1 MRPMDQVYWG
11 NSVYDWLVA
20 FAVMAGCV
28 ILFVVARGLLAR
40 RLLRLAGR
48 TRTDI
53 DDALVELVRNTKAF
67 FLLILSAK
75 IAVMSIALPQATH
88 AALNLLVTLA
98 CIAQGGIWGNT
109 LIGFWFTRT
118 MKERMAGDITGTT
131 SLNIIKFI
139 GRIVLWTILLL
150 VALDTMGV
158 NITAFITTLGVGG
171 IAIALALQNVLGD
184 LFASLSIV
192 FDKPFVVGDSIVV
205 DAFQGTVEHIGMKTT
220 RIRSIGG
227 EQIIISNSELLTSRI
242 RNYGRMAERRVLF
255 SIGVTYQTPVE
266 KLEKIPGM
274 IEQIVAAIPGT
285 RFDRAHFLRFGDYSL
300 LIEAVYFVL
309 SSDYLEYV
317 RVHQAV
323 NLGILKSFR
332 EHGIGF
338 AYPTQ
343 KVHIEQ

>member
-1 MRPMDQVYWG
+1 MDQVYWG
-11 NSVYDWLVA
+11 NSVYDWLIA
-20 FAVMAGCV
+20 LAVTAGSV
-28 ILFVVARGLLAR
+28 ILMVAARGLVVR
-40 RLLRLAGR
+40 RLRRLAGR

-53 DDALVELVRNTKAF
+53 DDALVELFRNTKAF
-67 FLLILSAK
+67 FLLLLAVK
-75 IAVMSIALPQATH
+75 IAVNFIALPQATH
-88 AALNLLVTLA
+88 TALNLIVTLG
-98 CIAQGGIWGNT
+98 CIVQGGVWGNT

-118 MKERMAGDITGTT
+118 MKGRMAGDVTGTT
-131 SLNIIKFI
+131 SLNIVKFI
-139 GRIVLWTILLL
+139 GRVVLWTILLL

-171 IAIALALQNVLGD
+171 IAIALALQKVLGD

-192 FDKPFVVGDSIVV
+192 FDKPFLVGDFIVV
-205 DAFQGTVEHIGMKTT
+205 DDFQGTIEHIGMRST

-274 IEQIVAAIPGT
+274 IERIVGSVPGT
-285 RFDRAHFLRFGDYSL
+285 RFDRAHFLRFGDFSL
-300 LIEAVYFVL
+300 VIEVVYFVL
-309 SSDYLEYV
+309 SPDYREYA
-317 RVHQAV
+317 RIHQAV
-323 NLGILKSFR
+323 NLGILKSFT
-332 EHGIGF
+332 EQGIAF

-343 KVHIEQ
+343 KVHIVQ